1 MRSIPLLA
9 TLLALSACVPTA
21 PTAPGTPGGAPPAG
35 PALPAPGA
43 DTCNAAARAALI
55 GQPAT
60 ALERIYILG
69 PVRVIRPGDAVTM
82 DFVERRIN
90 FDLDATN
97 RIVRIF
103 CG

>member
-1 MRSIPLLA
+1 MRPFLVLSA
-9 TLLALSACVPTA
+9 LLALSACA
-21 PTAPGTPGGAPPAG
+21 PTAPGTPGAVPPAG

-43 DTCNAAARAALI
+43 DTCGAAARAALI

-90 FDLDATN
+90 FDLDATD

>member
-1 MRSIPLLA
+1 MRPILVLSA
-9 TLLALSACVPTA
+9 LLALSACA
-21 PTAPGTPGGAPPAG
+21 PTAPGTPGAAPPGAG
-35 PALPAPGA
+35 QPALPAPGA
-43 DTCNAAARAALI
+43 DTCNAATRAALI

-60 ALERIYILG
+60 ALERVYILG
-69 PVRVIRPGDAVTM
+69 PVRLIRPGDAVTM

-90 FDLDATN
+90 FDLDATD